1 MRRPWLWVSLALVA
15 SAGAAPAASAT
26 GRPVVATV
34 PSCIATWNA
43 APPPTGTIGH
53 ARGAAFVQPYA
64 SGTGEFTW
72 TRTTSGAIRGP
83 ACKVEVIEPSGRVL
97 VLYRELTVAGQPAW
111 KRLYPG
117 LIAPKP
123 GQTANA
129 LIGPGGLLR
138 AR

>member
-1 MRRPWLWVSLALVA
+1 MRRPWLCVALALVA

-26 GRPVVATV
+26 GRPIVATV

-43 APPPTGTIGH
+43 APPPTGMIGH
-53 ARGAAFVQPYA
+53 TRRAAFVQPYP

-72 TRTTSGAIRGP
+72 TRTTSGAIQGP
-83 ACKVEVIEPSGRVL
+83 ACKVDLIEPSGRAL
-97 VLYRELTVAGQPAW
+97 VLYRELTVAGQFAW

-117 LIAPKP
+117 LITPEP

-129 LIGPGGLLR
+129 QIGPGGLLR
-138 AR
+138 TR